1 MSPVRRIPR
10 PSSRQAALSVAV
22 LIAANLPI
30 LRSWALHF
38 GATEAELD
46 AELAGDDLIENANL
60 VATRGVTIDA
70 PPEEVWRWVVQLGQ
84 GRGGF
89 YSYDWLENV
98 FGCDVRS
105 ADTIE
110 ERWQNL
116 ATGDAVH
123 LHPRV
128 ALEVAEVVPERSLV
142 LRSVQLPDQAPPPY
156 HYTWAFVL
164 RRARGGS
171 TRLVVRERYTYS
183 SGWSAAIAEPTC
195 AVSFVMTE
203 KMLRGIR
210 ARAERTV

>member
-10 PSSRQAALSVAV
+10 PSTRQAALSVAV

-46 AELAGDDLIENANL
+46 AELAGDDLIEHANL
-60 VATRGVTIDA
+60 VATRAVTIDA
-70 PPEEVWRWVVQLGQ
+70 LPDEVWRWVVQLGQ

-89 YSYDWLENV
+89 YSYDWLENA
-98 FGCDVRS
+98 FGCDVHS
-105 ADTIE
+105 ADAVE
-110 ERWQNL
+110 ERWQAL
-116 ATGDAVH
+116 SPGDAVH

-128 ALEVAEVVPERSLV
+128 ALEVVEAVPDRSLV
-142 LRSVQLPDQAPPPY
+142 LRSVQTPEGPPPPY

-164 RRARGGS
+164 RRARGGA

-183 SGWSAAIAEPTC
+183 SGWSAAVAEPTC

-210 ARAERTV
+210 ERAERTI